1 MRREEAR
8 RNKYCLNK
16 SNLVYVE
23 ETEDKK
29 SSDKKA
35 SEVIEVV
42 FGRSTF
48 ILDPFGPINYWNPL
62 KWIPIIGGHT

>member
-16 SNLVYVE
+16 PNLVYVE

-29 SSDKKA
+29 SSDKK
-35 SEVIEVV
+35 SI
-42 FGRSTF
+42 GSNRSS
-48 ILDPFGPINYWNPL
+48 I
-62 KWIPIIGGHT
+62 

>member
-1 MRREEAR
+1 MLLYGITPSQMKREEAR

-16 SNLVYVE
+16 SNHVYVE

-29 SSDKKA
+29 SSDKKKP

-42 FGRSTF
+42 FEKCDKSK
-48 ILDPFGPINYWNPL
+48 YVSVE
-62 KWIPIIGGHT
+62 

>member
-1 MRREEAR
+1 MEEGK

-23 ETEDKK
+23 ETENKK
-29 SSDKKA
+29 FSDKKA

-42 FGRSTF
+42 FEKCDKTKYVSVE
-48 ILDPFGPINYWNPL
+48 
-62 KWIPIIGGHT
+62 

>member
-16 SNLVYVE
+16 CNQVYVK

-35 SEVIEVV
+35 SVVIKGV
-42 FGRSTF
+42 FEKCDKSKY
-48 ILDPFGPINYWNPL
+48 LYVE
-62 KWIPIIGGHT
+62 